1 MVARMVIVAA
11 FQTNL
16 EAAVTVRVGSWT
28 WVQNYIEA
36 FQTNLEASVRVR
48 VGSWLRK
55 ICDVL
60 RGYGVQIRWDLTCV
74 LEVYLAHELSQH
86 SKQDGQKNQMHKTDN
101 VDAQKEENQA
111 VNKNYGY
118 PSLTLNN
125 LASGKCALLHTYVH
139 APGELRPL
147 STRPT
152 HTHTHSK
159 HTVHPNSVSYSY
171 EVSFLTKTGLNVSL

>member
-60 RGYGVQIRWDLTCV
+60 RGYGVQIR
-74 LEVYLAHELSQH
+74 
-86 SKQDGQKNQMHKTDN
+86 
-101 VDAQKEENQA
+101 
-111 VNKNYGY
+111 
-118 PSLTLNN
+118 
-125 LASGKCALLHTYVH
+125 
-139 APGELRPL
+139 
-147 STRPT
+147 
-152 HTHTHSK
+152 
-159 HTVHPNSVSYSY
+159 
-171 EVSFLTKTGLNVSL
+171 